1 MKTITFKDSELMEF
15 NAILEREEKRLT
27 KIRLE
32 NLQNDSIYNYTSRE
46 LNRIERLKNILNGW
60 NNDFIVNFGGCS
72 SWHKRKF

>member
-46 LNRIERLKNILNGW
+46 LNRIERLKNILNG
-60 NNDFIVNFGGCS
+60 
-72 SWHKRKF
+72 